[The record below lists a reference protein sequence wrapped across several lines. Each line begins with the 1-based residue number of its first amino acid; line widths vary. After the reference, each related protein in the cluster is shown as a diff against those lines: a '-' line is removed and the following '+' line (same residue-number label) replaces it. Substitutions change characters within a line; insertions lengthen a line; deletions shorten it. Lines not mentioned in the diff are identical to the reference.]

1 MKKLL
6 SIGIIG
12 VSAFA
17 FNINQTY
24 TCETL
29 GVSLKQNNQVRN
41 IPNNVKTYKMLKKA
55 LKSLYMI
62 KIRPEKKKLTIY
74 VNKKKDTLD
83 FVKKLPNK
91 VYIYKTKESNLF
103 VFVDSNVSQI
113 GLEVPSEGMIIYYQC
128 K

>member
-91 VYIYKTKESNLF
+91 VSLYKTKESDLF
-103 VFVDSNVSQI
+103 VFVDANSSQI
-113 GLEVPSEGMIIYYQC
+113 GMEVPSDGMMIYYQC

>member
-1 MKKLL
+1 MKKFL
-6 SIGIIG
+6 IIG
-12 VSAFA
+12 MISAFA
-17 FNINQTY
+17 FAFNLNQTY

-62 KIRPEKKKLTIY
+62 KIRPEKKKLTVY
-74 VNKKKDTLD
+74 VDKKKDTLD

-91 VYIYKTKESNLF
+91 VSLYKTKESDLF
-103 VFVDSNVSQI
+103 VFVDANSSQI
-113 GLEVPSEGMIIYYQC
+113 GMEVPSDGMMIYYQC

>member
-91 VYIYKTKESNLF
+91 VSLYKTKESDLF
-103 VFVDSNVSQI
+103 VFVDSNASQI
-113 GLEVPSEGMIIYYQC
+113 GLEVQSDGMMIYYQC